1 MATKP
6 CCPACFDDRFLRD
19 EVAKIKSKRIG
30 SCGYCGTANAPLLE
44 PHDLRDYFELLI
56 GAYEQDPAGHPLVY
70 WLKTDWL
77 LFTHSVMDEA
87 HAKELLGDILDDGQ
101 LVRKSF
107 SPTAADPTMAVGDWT
122 ALRTEMMHKNRW
134 FLDTPIKTDRLANLL
149 PHLVVEL
156 GAADWHR
163 ARLLSGGA
171 AYEIGQM
178 GAPPPRLAANGRANP
193 AGIPYLYLGS
203 KPETAAAEVRPHT
216 GEQACVAVFEV
227 PAIRAIDLRDPR
239 KHVSPFFLADSVSIS
254 QLRADLE
261 LLQRL
266 ADELTRPVLPHGAAI
281 DYIPSQ
287 YLCEFIKKQ
296 KYDGVVYRSSVS
308 DGFNL
313 ALFDPSIAKGKAVE
327 QYSVDKVSVTVSRAP
342 SP

>member
-1 MATKP
+1 M
-6 CCPACFDDRFLRD
+6 
-19 EVAKIKSKRIG
+19 KSKSIG
-30 SCGYCGTANAPLLE
+30 TCGYCLSENVPLLE
-44 PHDLRDYFELLI
+44 LHELRDYFELLV
-56 GAYEQDPAGHPLVY
+56 GAYEQDPAGRPLIY
-70 WLKTDWL
+70 WLKQDWL
-77 LFTHSVMDEA
+77 LFTHPLMDDA
-87 HAKELLGDILDDGQ
+87 HAKELLSDVLDDGEI
-101 LVRKSF
+101 VRTLF
-107 SPTAADPTMAVGDWT
+107 SPTAADPTVAVGDWT
-122 ALRTEMMHKNRW
+122 ALREEMMHKNRW

-156 GAADWHR
+156 GAADWYR
-163 ARLLSGGA
+163 ARLRSGGA
-171 AYEIGQM
+171 AYEIHQM
-178 GAPPPRLAANGRANP
+178 GAPPPRLASNGRANP

-203 KPETAAAEVRPHT
+203 HPETAAAEVRPHT

-261 LLQRL
+261 LLQKL

-313 ALFDPSIAKGKAVE
+313 ALFDPSAANGKAVE
-327 QYSVDKVSVTVSRAP
+327 HYSVDTVSVKVSRIP
-342 SP
+342 PP